1 MLRHIST
8 ILVLS
13 AALAIPGTA
22 LAQEAFK
29 VGLILP
35 MTGPFASTGRQIE
48 AAARLYVAQNGEEVA
63 GRPVE
68 LLVRDDGGIAD
79 QTRRIA
85 QELVVREGANVL
97 AGFGLTPLALATA
110 PISTEARIPT
120 IVMAAATSSIT
131 EQSDYIVRSSFTL
144 AQVTAPLAEWA
155 AENEIASVVTLVAD
169 YGPGL
174 DAERSF
180 TETFTGAG
188 GTIVEAIRVPVA
200 NPDFAPFLQRVRD
213 SDPDAVFAFVP
224 SGVGSALMR
233 QFADRGLA
241 EAGIRLIATGD
252 VTDDDILNDMGA
264 PAVGTI
270 TSHHYSAAHDSAD
283 NTAFRDAF
291 EAANGGMR
299 PNFMA
304 VGGYDGMHLIYEA
317 LRATQ
322 GDSDGDAMLEA
333 MKGLEWTSVRGP
345 VSIDPETRDIVQ
357 TVYMREVEE
366 VDGQL
371 WNVEFAETAA
381 VRDPVKAAS
390 DN

>member
-1 MLRHIST
+1 MLAQITRT
-8 ILVLS
+8 LVLT
-13 AALAIPGTA
+13 AALAVPGAA
-22 LAQEAFK
+22 LAQEAVK
-29 VGLILP
+29 IGLILP

-48 AAARLYVAQNGEEVA
+48 AAARLYMSEHGEEA
-63 GRPVE
+63 GGRPVE
-68 LLVRDDGGIAD
+68 LLLRDDGGVAD

-155 AENEIASVVTLVAD
+155 AENDIASVVTLVAD

-174 DAERSF
+174 DAERAFS
-180 TETFTGAG
+180 ETFTGAG

-213 SDPDAVFAFVP
+213 GAPDAVFAFVP

-270 TSHHYSAAHDSAD
+270 TSHHYSAAHDSPE
-283 NTAFRDAF
+283 NQAFREAF
-291 EAANGGMR
+291 EAASGGMR

-304 VGGYDGMHLIYEA
+304 VGGYDGMHLIYQA
-317 LRATQ
+317 LNDTD

-333 MKGLEWTSVRGP
+333 MKGMEWTSVRGP

-357 TVYMREVEE
+357 TVYMREVKD

-371 WNVEFAETAA
+371 WNVEFAETPA
-381 VRDPVKAAS
+381 VKDPVKAAA
-390 DN
+390 N